1 MYNTP
6 QELKNHLA
14 ENGISADMLAF
25 VGLDP
30 GKHNIISAAL
40 VEEFVQ
46 KQLAKTPLLQR
57 KAHSVSYTQG
67 QREKETGA
75 LRMKKTLRSLCPR
88 EVRDAEK
95 MLTVQEDGKLG
106 VPNGRSMNVERYTN
120 YLAERAKGMRCRSH
134 FYGDIKWWN
143 DHIAVPLTPKEK
155 ERAEKSEDQHVRRK
169 TP

>member
-1 MYNTP
+1 MMQVDPGVCDIMQVDPGVETALGADDAMDVGKASKLAKGLYNTP

-30 GKHNIISAAL
+30 GKHNIISATL

-75 LRMKKTLRSLCPR
+75 
-88 EVRDAEK
+88 EHAG
-95 MLTVQEDGKLG
+95 GKQL
-106 VPNGRSMNVERYTN
+106 
-120 YLAERAKGMRCRSH
+120 
-134 FYGDIKWWN
+134 
-143 DHIAVPLTPKEK
+143 
-155 ERAEKSEDQHVRRK
+155 
-169 TP
+169 